1 MSTKQAALYREG
13 TGSSFVA
20 GAGTEGGSPLRPISD
35 EEWERMKALI
45 SDQLHRVT
53 TPLEELRASG
63 TLAAISQIIQ
73 RGDSCKRSRLQAWY
87 HGMLEIEYSNR
98 PFAVA
103 QKLNQLYEAHLAQ
116 GPDETPQSFVLD
128 TTITSKS
135 SDDGDDGKRR
145 RGSLRSFESDSSA
158 INRLEGKPNLSVVER
173 QQLWLAKKNVRQ
185 EALKSQKREAAAA
198 QRANTAP
205 DLSRSRQS
213 FRSMSGTPAASSRR
227 TNKELDT
234 GFCGNKRKLPGARK
248 GSATMSGRSLGNITN
263 KSAAAAAETAHSR
276 KRRKRVPIT
285 DPFNMSTR

>member
-1 MSTKQAALYREG
+1 
-13 TGSSFVA
+13 
-20 GAGTEGGSPLRPISD
+20 
-35 EEWERMKALI
+35 
-45 SDQLHRVT
+45 
-53 TPLEELRASG
+53 
-63 TLAAISQIIQ
+63 
-73 RGDSCKRSRLQAWY
+73 
-87 HGMLEIEYSNR
+87 MLETEYCNR

-103 QKLNQLYEAHLAQ
+103 QKLNQMYEAHLAQ

-128 TTITSKS
+128 TTLTSKG
-135 SDDGDDGKRR
+135 SDDGDDGQKR

-213 FRSMSGTPAASSRR
+213 FRARSGTPATSSRR
-227 TNKELDT
+227 AANGTAAPDT
-234 GFCGNKRKLPGARK
+234 GFCGNKRKLPDVRK
-248 GSATMSGRSLGNITN
+248 GSAAMSGRSLGNITN
-263 KSAAAAAETAHSR
+263 KPAAAAAETASR
-276 KRRKRVPIT
+276 KRRKRLPIT